1 MNTEWE
7 DFLNKSKKGKDMT
20 TSQQLDD
27 LTFTMG
33 EALREAWLKGYA
45 EAIRQITE
53 QIKDR
58 MTYSSESS
66 QQGLLIALAIIKDE
80 AL

>member
-7 DFLNKSKKGKDMT
+7 DFLNNNEKGKAVT

-33 EALREAWLKGYA
+33 EALREAWMKGYA